1 MPPRPTKWIMR
12 NDRPEPLLSP
22 SVMQGRNGNTPPAQ
36 QNQLFAPIKANSNQP
51 ISAFRAT
58 SNANLSVAAN
68 AASGVLFQNVQFDLA
83 NEYNPGTSTFS
94 PRTAGV
100 YSLNASVEFQANAN
114 VGFNL
119 EVVFLVNQDVVGG
132 GNNQFQ
138 AGNLPAVV
146 AITEILQ
153 LNAGDT
159 VTVAMRSTA
168 AGVIQ
173 ATTRTHF
180 AAARVPSPTS

>member
-1 MPPRPTKWIMR
+1 MPPRPTKWIKR

-22 SVMQGRNGNTPPAQ
+22 SVMQGRNGNTPLTQ
-36 QNQLFAPIKANSNQP
+36 QNQLFAPITSDTNQP

-68 AASGVLFQNVQFDLA
+68 AASGVRFQNVQFDLA
-83 NEYNPGTSTFS
+83 NEYNPNTSTFS

-100 YSLNASVEFQANAN
+100 YSLNASVEFQPNAI
-114 VGFNL
+114 VDFNL

-132 GNNQFQ
+132 NSQFQ

-168 AGVIQ
+168 AGFIQ
-173 ATTRTHF
+173 ATPRTRF
-180 AAARVPSPTS
+180 AAARVPSPTA

>member
-1 MPPRPTKWIMR
+1 MPPRPTKWIKR

-36 QNQLFAPIKANSNQP
+36 QNQLFAPITSNSNQP

-83 NEYNPGTSTFS
+83 NEYNPNTSTFS

-100 YSLNASVEFQANAN
+100 YSLNASVEFQPNTI
-114 VGFNL
+114 VDFNL
-119 EVVFLVNQDVVGG
+119 EVVFLVNQNVVGG
-132 GNNQFQ
+132 NNKSQ
-138 AGNLPAVV
+138 AGNIPAVV

>member
-1 MPPRPTKWIMR
+1 MQPRPTKWIKR
-12 NDRPEPLLSP
+12 NDRPEPLLSR
-22 SVMQGRNGNTPPAQ
+22 SVTNGNTPSAQ
-36 QNQLFAPIKANSNQP
+36 QNQSFAPITNQP

-58 SNANLSVAAN
+58 SNMNLSVAAN

-138 AGNLPAVV
+138 AGNHYGNSSVKRRRY
-146 AITEILQ
+146 
-153 LNAGDT
+153 GDSCNEEYCR
-159 VTVAMRSTA
+159 RSHSSDYENPFCS
-168 AGVIQ
+168 
-173 ATTRTHF
+173 R
-180 AAARVPSPTS
+180 

>member
-1 MPPRPTKWIMR
+1 M
-12 NDRPEPLLSP
+12 
-22 SVMQGRNGNTPPAQ
+22 
-36 QNQLFAPIKANSNQP
+36 
-51 ISAFRAT
+51 
-58 SNANLSVAAN
+58 NLSVAAN
-68 AASGVLFQNVQFDLA
+68 AASGVLFQNEQFDLA
-83 NEYNPGTSTFS
+83 NEYNPDTSTFS

-114 VGFNL
+114 VDFNL

-132 GNNQFQ
+132 NNETQ

-159 VTVAMRSTA
+159 VTVAMGSTA
-168 AGVIQ
+168 AGTIQ
-173 ATTRTHF
+173 ATTRTRF
-180 AAARVPSPTS
+180 AAARVPSLTS

>member
-1 MPPRPTKWIMR
+1 
-12 NDRPEPLLSP
+12 
-22 SVMQGRNGNTPPAQ
+22 MQGRNGNTSTSQ
-36 QNQLFAPIKANSNQP
+36 QNQSFAPITNQP

-58 SNANLSVAAN
+58 SNMNLSVAAN
-68 AASGVLFQNVQFDLA
+68 AASGVLFQNEQFDLA
-83 NEYNPGTSTFS
+83 NEYNPDTSTFS

-114 VGFNL
+114 VDFNL

-132 GNNQFQ
+132 NNETQ

-146 AITEILQ
+146 VITEILQ

-159 VTVAMRSTA
+159 VTVAMGSTA
-168 AGVIQ
+168 AGTIQ
-173 ATTRTHF
+173 ATTRTRF
-180 AAARVPSPTS
+180 AAARVPSLTS

>member
-1 MPPRPTKWIMR
+1 MPPRPSKWIKR
-12 NDRPEPLLSP
+12 NDQPEPLLSP
-22 SVMQGRNGNTPPAQ
+22 SVMQGRNGNTPTSQ
-36 QNQLFAPIKANSNQP
+36 QNQSFAPITNQP

-58 SNANLSVAAN
+58 SNMNLSVAAN
-68 AASGVLFQNVQFDLA
+68 AASGVLFQNKQFDLA
-83 NEYNPGTSTFS
+83 NEYNPDTSTFS

-100 YSLNASVEFQANAN
+100 YSLNAAVEFQANAN
-114 VGFNL
+114 VDFNL
-119 EVVFLVNQDVVGG
+119 EVAFLVNQDVVGG
-132 GNNQFQ
+132 NNETQ

-168 AGVIQ
+168 AGTIQ
-173 ATTRTHF
+173 ETTRTRF
-180 AAARVPSPTS
+180 AAARVPSLTS

>member
-1 MPPRPTKWIMR
+1 MPPRPTKWIKR

-22 SVMQGRNGNTPPAQ
+22 SVMQGRNGNFSSAQ
-36 QNQLFAPIKANSNQP
+36 QNQPFAPATANTNQP

-58 SNANLSVAAN
+58 SNTNLSVAAN
-68 AASGVLFQNVQFDLA
+68 AASGVLFQNVEFDLA
-83 NEYNPGTSTFS
+83 NEYNPNTSTFS

-100 YSLNASVEFQANAN
+100 YSLNASVEFQTNAI
-114 VGFNL
+114 VDFNL
-119 EVVFLVNQDVVGG
+119 EVVFLVNQDVIG
-132 GNNQFQ
+132 GNNTFQ

-173 ATTRTHF
+173 ATPRTRF
-180 AAARVPSPTS
+180 AAARVPSPTA

>member
-1 MPPRPTKWIMR
+1 
-12 NDRPEPLLSP
+12 
-22 SVMQGRNGNTPPAQ
+22 MQGRNGNTPISQ
-36 QNQLFAPIKANSNQP
+36 QNQSFASITNQP

-58 SNANLSVAAN
+58 SNMNLSVAAN
-68 AASGVLFQNVQFDLA
+68 AASGVLFQNEQFDLA
-83 NEYNPGTSTFS
+83 NEYNPNTSTFS

-100 YSLNASVEFQANAN
+100 YSLNASVEFQPNAI
-114 VGFNL
+114 VDFNL

-132 GNNQFQ
+132 NNKSQ
-138 AGNLPAVV
+138 AGNIPAVV

>member
-1 MPPRPTKWIMR
+1 MQPRPTNWIKR

-22 SVMQGRNGNTPPAQ
+22 SVTNGNTPSAQ
-36 QNQLFAPIKANSNQP
+36 QNQSFAPMTNQP

-58 SNANLSVAAN
+58 SNMNLSVAAN

-173 ATTRTHF
+173 ATARTHF

>member
-1 MPPRPTKWIMR
+1 MPSRPTKWIKR
-12 NDRPEPLLSP
+12 NDLPEPLLSP
-22 SVMQGRNGNTPPAQ
+22 SVMQGRNGNTPSAQ
-36 QNQLFAPIKANSNQP
+36 QNQLFTPIANQP
-51 ISAFRAT
+51 ASAFRAT
-58 SNANLSVAAN
+58 SNMNLSVAAN

-94 PRTAGV
+94 PRAPGV
-100 YSLNASVEFQANAN
+100 YSLNASVEFQPN
-114 VGFNL
+114 VIVDFNL
-119 EVVFLVNQDVVGG
+119 EVVFLVNQNVVGG
-132 GNNQFQ
+132 NNKTQ
-138 AGNLPAVV
+138 AGNLPAIV

-173 ATTRTHF
+173 ATTRTRF